1 MTTFLQFVKRL
12 LVVVVGVI
20 AAAFCF
26 FVCQGVFSG
35 YPQYGTNI
43 LGPLGMFLIALTG
56 GVAWIIDQRRIDAES

>member
-1 MTTFLQFVKRL
+1 MTTILQFVKHL

-26 FVCQGVFSG
+26 FVCQGVFGG